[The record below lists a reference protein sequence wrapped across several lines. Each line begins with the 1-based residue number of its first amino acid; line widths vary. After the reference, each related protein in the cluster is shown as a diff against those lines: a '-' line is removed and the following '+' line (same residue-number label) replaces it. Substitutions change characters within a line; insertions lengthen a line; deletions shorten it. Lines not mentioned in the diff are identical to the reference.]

1 MRATQDQVLYIAHF
15 SLRLLNVKAVGFS
28 VIMTFNN
35 TNYTT
40 FEEEYDFYYAL
51 TQELAT
57 YPPIRISASFSDVA
71 ERESPKLGPVENK
84 RASTIKKGVSAHY
97 NGRKPNYMHLVLY
110 IFAPQTSKGIFF
122 KN

>member
-1 MRATQDQVLYIAHF
+1 
-15 SLRLLNVKAVGFS
+15 VKAVGFS

-57 YPPIRISASFSDVA
+57 YPPIRTSASFSDVVV
-71 ERESPKLGPVENK
+71 EPESPKLDPVENERVHQQK
-84 RASTIKKGVSAHY
+84 RGLRT
-97 NGRKPNYMHLVLY
+97 L
-110 IFAPQTSKGIFF
+110 
-122 KN
+122 